1 MLQNRSHFSVKI
13 TTGIT
18 TIGQIYL
25 GNFPYF
31 RQLYGTGKTV
41 IKAKI
46 WEISKKLYM
55 RKGGNISLQNVGVSR
70 KMRET

>member
-1 MLQNRSHFSVKI
+1 MLRNCSHFSIKI

-25 GNFPYF
+25 GNFPNF